1 MFSINIVETKKINE
15 LDHIYHTIMMKRFH
29 IHNTTITLEQI
40 IYAIINHYNK
50 TVLISSNFY

>member
-29 IHNTTITLEQI
+29 IHNTTITFGTNYVCYYYSL
-40 IYAIINHYNK
+40 
-50 TVLISSNFY
+50 